1 MSWRLTTLNHAI
13 APGPVEARG
22 LVQALFDTDNT
33 TDAARLQ
40 IWAGT
45 ASLHLADLV
54 AISETSGTHDTIVFE
69 GDFSRWNGL
78 GFGLSQGKMIVHGDT
93 GARTGGELSG
103 GSIEIHGHCGP
114 WAAVSARSG
123 RMTIHGNAGDW
134 LAANWP
140 GETKGLSGAEIIV
153 QGHAGDHAGSR
164 MRRGLIA
171 IGGDTGIGLGR
182 SMVAGSIFVGG
193 MVKGPVGLG
202 MKRGSIVFQG
212 PPNHPQLLSPSFK
225 TGGEFRPL
233 TLNMQLKYLHEIG
246 WQKAPNLLSL
256 KSCER
261 YSGDLLALG
270 LGEVLALA

>member
-1 MSWRLTTLNHAI
+1 MSWRLTTLHHAT

-22 LVQALFDTDNT
+22 LIQALFETHNA

-40 IWAGT
+40 IWAAT

-54 AISETSGTHDTIVFE
+54 TISETSGPHDTIELE

-78 GFGLSQGKMIVHGDT
+78 GFGLSKGILIVHGDT
-93 GARTGGELSG
+93 GARTGGELNG
-103 GSIEIHGHCGP
+103 GSIEIHGDCGP
-114 WAAVSARSG
+114 WAAVSARGG
-123 RMTIHGNAGDW
+123 RMMIHGNAGDW

-140 GETKGLSGAEIIV
+140 GEPKGLSGAEIIV
-153 QGHAGDHAGSR
+153 EGHAGDHAGSR

-171 IGGDTGIGLGR
+171 IGGNAGISLGR
-182 SMVAGSIFVGG
+182 SMIAGSIFLGG
-193 MVKGPVGLG
+193 TAHGPVGLG
-202 MKRGSIVFQG
+202 MKRGTIVFEG
-212 PPNHPQLLSPSFK
+212 PQNRQQLLPSNFK
-225 TGGEFRPL
+225 SGGDFRPL

-246 WQKAPNLLSL
+246 WQKSMNLLGL

-261 YSGDLLALG
+261 YSGDLLTLG